1 MSTIQVYM
9 VSIGVRVWSTLQYT
23 LLEVVAD
30 VLKLQQN
37 NFKSIIIQIWVII
50 RVLKCTV
57 DDKYEMML
65 EQVTMTCL

>member
-57 DDKYEMML
+57 DDQYEMML

>member
-37 NFKSIIIQIWVII
+37 NFKSIYSDLGDYQGIKVQMISM
-50 RVLKCTV
+50 K
-57 DDKYEMML
+57 
-65 EQVTMTCL
+65 

>member
-37 NFKSIIIQIWVII
+37 NFKGIKVQMISM
-50 RVLKCTV
+50 K
-57 DDKYEMML
+57 
-65 EQVTMTCL
+65 